1 MQIILSYFYP
11 PPQTRLMRWQKKN
24 LPRLKFANLL
34 TLRAKR
40 GRKYNVA
47 DIFCKQFIM
56 RTFVCRYINRN
67 CSGLSD
73 KAWMFLSY
81 VGKPREVAIT
91 VYVGSRL
98 QLRLTG

>member
-1 MQIILSYFYP
+1 M
-11 PPQTRLMRWQKKN
+11 TMR
-24 LPRLKFANLL
+24 AN
-34 TLRAKR
+34 R

-47 DIFCKQFIM
+47 DI
-56 RTFVCRYINRN
+56 FVCRYINRN